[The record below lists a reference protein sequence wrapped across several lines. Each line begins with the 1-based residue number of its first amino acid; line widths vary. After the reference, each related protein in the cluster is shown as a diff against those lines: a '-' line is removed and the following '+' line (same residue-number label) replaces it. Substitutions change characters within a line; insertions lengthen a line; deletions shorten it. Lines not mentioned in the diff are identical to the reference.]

1 MPQNVQQF
9 SGGQG
14 QQPYQLGDLASY
26 MQQWTSNPAN
36 MVPDQFVSDVNYRYN
51 NTDQLVRQL
60 FDDYA
65 GRNGEQDGFNW
76 WKQQA
81 PALLAEGGE
90 AKLRDEFQ
98 NVIRAEDGRDPIRT
112 AGAEFLRV
120 KETVP
125 YANQLRMPIQ
135 QDWSAYMADAAQ
147 QQQGINNIPGVFN
160 QWSEL
165 GAASPEEAD
174 ALMYATPEDQKTRVA
189 DVNALWALVG
199 GLGGGGGAAAAT
211 PKGGPFPTDQNAGI
225 QGTANNYDENGNQIA
240 FAIGGRR

>member
-1 MPQNVQQF
+1 MPYNVQQF

-14 QQPYQLGDLASY
+14 QPYQLGDLQSY
-26 MQQWTSNPAN
+26 MQQWTADPAN
-36 MVPDQFVSDVNYRYN
+36 MVPDQFVSDPNYRYN
-51 NTDQLVRQL
+51 STDELVRQL

-65 GRNGEQDGFNW
+65 GRNGEQEGVNW

-98 NVIRAEDGRDPIRT
+98 NVIRAEDGRDPMRT

-125 YANQLRMPIQ
+125 YANKLRMPQQ

-147 QQQGINNIPGVFN
+147 QQRGISNMPGVFN
-160 QWSEL
+160 QWTAL
-165 GAASPEEAD
+165 GEGVPEQPN
-174 ALMYATPEDQKTRVA
+174 ALINATPEQQRARIDE
-189 DVNALWALVG
+189 VNALWQLVG
-199 GLGGGGGAAAAT
+199 GLGGTPTPPTAT
-211 PKGGPFPTDQNAGI
+211 PGGYSLADDPNRPLSST
-225 QGTANNYDENGNQIA
+225 
-240 FAIGGRR
+240 R